1 METDT
6 SKSAPHKFSRWYF
19 KQGYR
24 IWNPNKKSYKVV
36 IAPIIRRKRI
46 KGSFCK
52 RRQRLRRHARKNGL
66 CSALS
71 RFYYYH
77 KAIKEFHQAFKKA
90 KFLICHRM
98 LENLFSDRPRLCFQD
113 FNNIPRSVGSP
124 HFARRLYI
132 ESERRPSIQ
141 QVTLCR
147 ANGF

>member
-6 SKSAPHKFSRWYF
+6 SKPAPHKSPCCYF
-19 KQGYR
+19 MQGCR
-24 IWNPNKKSYKVV
+24 IWKPNLKSYKDGR
-36 IAPIIRRKRI
+36 APRLRHKRI
-46 KGSFCK
+46 KGPFCK
-52 RRQRLRRHARKNGL
+52 RRQRLRRHARKNGP

-98 LENLFSDRPRLCFQD
+98 PGNLFNDRPRLCFQD
-113 FNNIPRSVGSP
+113 FNNIPRSLGP
-124 HFARRLYI
+124 PYFARRLYI
-132 ESERRPSIQ
+132 ESEDQAYS
-141 QVTLCR
+141 C